1 MILLSFVFGELGR
14 REQRAKEEPASELSA
29 DKVRML
35 SLPSQASRLAE
46 RFFHNRRGV
55 HEHFDFAT
63 RQPINEPASQALK
76 ALLYDFVVVAVLG
89 VDGDGCAVLSN
100 ERLQR
105 VRIRSI

>member
-1 MILLSFVFGELGR
+1 MILLSFVFGEFGR

-35 SLPSQASRLAE
+35 SLPSQARRLAE
-46 RFFHNRRGV
+46 RLFHDRRGV

-76 ALLYDFVVVAVLG
+76 ALLYDFVVVAVLR
-89 VDGDGCAVLSN
+89 VDGDRCAIFSN
-100 ERLQR
+100 ERFQWI
-105 VRIRSI
+105 RIGSI